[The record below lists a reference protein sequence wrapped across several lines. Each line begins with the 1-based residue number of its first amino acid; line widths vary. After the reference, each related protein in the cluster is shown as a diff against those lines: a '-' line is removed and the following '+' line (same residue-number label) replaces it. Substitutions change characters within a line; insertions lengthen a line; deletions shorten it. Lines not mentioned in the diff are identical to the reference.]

1 MKISN
6 RIQVRFEQ
14 TEEKK
19 ISELEDR
26 TIEMTN
32 SQIPKEKRIKK
43 SEQRVRGLQDT
54 SKSTNI
60 CTVRVSKGEERERMN
75 RD

>member
-1 MKISN
+1 
-6 RIQVRFEQ
+6 
-14 TEEKK
+14 
-19 ISELEDR
+19 
-26 TIEMTN
+26 MTN